1 MVVGQANDLQGCECA
16 DSFLEMYS
24 QKTAA
29 LIVGAFGAGAICA
42 DADFEQIERIGDY
55 AMNVGIAFRLADDL
69 LDEDKNSI
77 VGVWGKE
84 KTHALLERETQK
96 AIDLATTFANAKELS
111 DFATA
116 LCGRKE

>member
-1 MVVGQANDLQGCECA
+1 
-16 DSFLEMYS
+16 
-24 QKTAA
+24 
-29 LIVGAFGAGAICA
+29 
-42 DADFEQIERIGDY
+42 
-55 AMNVGIAFRLADDL
+55 MNVGIAFQLADDL

-84 KTHALLERETQK
+84 NTHALLERETQK